1 MYKILTF
8 ETKHNS
14 VRKQDTFVDTFSSNF
29 DYIKTIHLYYF
40 YYMCIVFHPLSTRIQ
55 AYLAIHLAEVIFLH
69 KCEAFFKINKTTTT
83 NKQFVIVVLPLN
95 CKRSSS
101 NQSRRL
107 HFSLKYNFRLFHAF
121 KANSIKQITFS

>member
-40 YYMCIVFHPLSTRIQ
+40 YYMCIVYHPLSTRIQ
-55 AYLAIHLAEVIFLH
+55 AYLAIHLAEVIFY
-69 KCEAFFKINKTTTT
+69 T
-83 NKQFVIVVLPLN
+83 NARHFLELTKQQQQTNNL
-95 CKRSSS
+95 
-101 NQSRRL
+101 
-107 HFSLKYNFRLFHAF
+107 
-121 KANSIKQITFS
+121 